1 METAGLLRPLVM
13 CLAALTA
20 SAAPAAAQTSLMV
33 YGGLTEA
40 EAVIEA
46 LEPSATSSTRTGLHA
61 GAAVRLPLLGLIGLR
76 LDGSY
81 SEKGVSLNVAEGP
94 VTANID
100 VRMPYVEFTPAIT
113 VGTRFVYAFAGPWG
127 AYRTGC
133 EATLSIQSQT
143 QTDDCDE
150 AGLEIESLDFGYAV
164 GAGAGID
171 IAGNWSIGVEASVSR
186 GLSDIDADS
195 EGSDRN
201 NAAQVRAFLSL
212 PLG

>member
-1 METAGLLRPLVM
+1 METARLLRPLVA
-13 CLAALTA
+13 CFALL
-20 SAAPAAAQTSLMV
+20 SAAATPAAAQTSLIV

-40 EAVIEA
+40 EAVIAA
-46 LEPSATSSTRTGLHA
+46 LEPSATSETRTGLHA
-61 GAAVRLPLLGLIGLR
+61 GAAVRMPLLGLMGLR

-81 SEKGVSLNVAEGP
+81 SEKGVSLTVAEGP

-100 VRMPYVEFTPAIT
+100 VRMPYVEFTPAVT
-113 VGTRFVYAFAGPWG
+113 VGSRFVYAFAGPWG

-133 EATLSIQSQT
+133 EATLSIQNQT

-150 AGLEIESLDFGYAV
+150 ASFEIETFDFGYAV

-195 EGSDRN
+195 DGSDRN
-201 NAAQVRAFLSL
+201 NAVQVRAFLSL